1 MKAFK
6 DNDRIIMILDDE
18 TYRSFE
24 YKGRKALAIEKTC
37 KELEDIISE
46 TSKIGTVQAL
56 SAPVQMKEGKSKSEE
71 IRRVFEKD
79 IETASV
85 AEVGNF
91 LFKLRK
97 DPKAQKIIERRY
109 GHVSMDFV
117 IHCKGERELKE
128 LAYDLLSIIPTL
140 KGRGL

>member
-1 MKAFK
+1 MEAFK
-6 DNDRIIMILDDE
+6 DNDRLIIVLDNE

-24 YKGRKALAIEKTC
+24 YKGRKALAIEKPC
-37 KELEDIISE
+37 KELESIVSE
-46 TSKIGTVQAL
+46 KTQIGAVKSL
-56 SAPVQMKEGKSKSEE
+56 SAPERIKVERKEKEE
-71 IRRVFEKD
+71 VKVAFEKD

-128 LAYDLLSIIPTL
+128 LAYDLL
-140 KGRGL
+140 

>member
-1 MKAFK
+1 MEAFK
-6 DNDRIIMILDDE
+6 DNDRIIMVLDEE

-37 KELEDIISE
+37 KKLEDIISE

-71 IRRVFEKD
+71 IRPVFEKD
-79 IETASV
+79 IETATV

-109 GHVSMDFV
+109 GHVTMDFV

-128 LAYDLLSIIPTL
+128 LAYDLL
-140 KGRGL
+140 